1 MEPFVRPE
9 ILVVDDDRTVLS
21 VLARRLEREGYR
33 VRTADSGPAAL
44 TILSERWPSL
54 AIVDLMMPGMDG
66 FVLSRRIKQMVD
78 IPIIVLSAVDASEAK
93 VSALE
98 QHAED
103 YVTKPFD
110 PDELV
115 ARVQRVMR
123 RVPLGRATVRL
134 GGGAVEIDFVGRKVR
149 GPAGSQQLTRTEARL
164 LQVLAASMDRVV
176 MTDTLLERVWSDS
189 DGADPSYVWV
199 NVRRVRRKIEEDPDQ
214 PRYLLTERGMGYR
227 LASGSQGA

>member
-1 MEPFVRPE
+1 
-9 ILVVDDDRTVLS
+9 
-21 VLARRLEREGYR
+21 
-33 VRTADSGPAAL
+33 
-44 TILSERWPSL
+44 
-54 AIVDLMMPGMDG
+54 
-66 FVLSRRIKQMVD
+66 
-78 IPIIVLSAVDASEAK
+78 
-93 VSALE
+93 
-98 QHAED
+98 
-103 YVTKPFD
+103 
-110 PDELV
+110 
-115 ARVQRVMR
+115 
-123 RVPLGRATVRL
+123 L